1 MAADD
6 GEGEGSAA
14 SAVLTTNGC
23 CDVVVVVV
31 DVSSCKQQPL
41 KPQVRQVLLSNLAL
55 AVCLFHNPAFLT
67 LVPSFSLYSLPQQLL
82 LCEMDLIAVVQ
93 NGQVPPLG
101 TETSSHHS
109 PSQTPM
115 ESRSEPGAD
124 STYLKYICS
133 SSHWLCGRST
143 L

>member
-23 CDVVVVVV
+23 CDVVVVVVVV

-55 AVCLFHNPAFLT
+55 AVCLFHNPASLT
-67 LVPSFSLYSLPQQLL
+67 LVPSFSLYCLPQQLL

-93 NGQVPPLG
+93 NGQVG
-101 TETSSHHS
+101 T
-109 PSQTPM
+109 
-115 ESRSEPGAD
+115 
-124 STYLKYICS
+124 
-133 SSHWLCGRST
+133 
-143 L
+143 